1 MKKISIV
8 MLMVAT
14 TMALPTSL
22 HAQSWGG
29 LLKQA
34 VEKVTGD
41 ATNAKNAVEEKA
53 KSTQQ
58 QAVDTAKS
66 KIQNVVGK
74 ITSTTQQKT
83 GSLTGA
89 AGSLL
94 GTLSNGNGLGSLT
107 ENAAS
112 TIKGWLTGTTAPTA
126 AQLTGNWVYSEPAVK
141 LESDNLLAQAGGTL
155 IQNTAESKIKEQ
167 LEKFGFTSGTV
178 TLTFNADSTYKCQ
191 MGNIP
196 QSGQYS
202 LNVNKMQLK
211 SLLMTVD
218 ATATISGNNL
228 QLAVDADKI
237 LKLLES
243 MGSLASQ
250 STTISTLTKLLESYD
265 GLQIGMKF
273 TKATE

>member
-74 ITSTTQQKT
+74 VTSTTQQKT

-94 GTLSNGNGLGSLT
+94 GTLSNGSGLGSLT

-112 TIKGWLTGTTAPTA
+112 TIK
-126 AQLTGNWVYSEPAVK
+126 
-141 LESDNLLAQAGGTL
+141 
-155 IQNTAESKIKEQ
+155 
-167 LEKFGFTSGTV
+167 
-178 TLTFNADSTYKCQ
+178 
-191 MGNIP
+191 
-196 QSGQYS
+196 
-202 LNVNKMQLK
+202 
-211 SLLMTVD
+211 
-218 ATATISGNNL
+218 
-228 QLAVDADKI
+228 
-237 LKLLES
+237 
-243 MGSLASQ
+243 
-250 STTISTLTKLLESYD
+250 D
-265 GLQIGMKF
+265 G
-273 TKATE
+273 